1 MTARHDVVFV
11 SMPFGPLFS
20 PSLALSLL
28 QPQVHARGLACRV
41 EYFTL
46 AYAERV
52 GHSLYSKILAEHRAM
67 ARSFVGEWIFSHALF
82 DWPAGHDQ
90 RYLRE
95 VLRRAPSHLGW
106 NQNKP
111 PGARDMA
118 ALEDAVAS
126 VSSFVDWCAGR
137 IVDLEPRLLGF
148 TSVFQQHLA
157 SLALGANCE
166 ATMGVETVR
175 QFPFV
180 DAVVSGEADHVFA
193 ELASRVAAG
202 DSLVDLR
209 GVVTRAS
216 IAAAPSDAPP
226 TAPAVTNLD
235 ALPYPEYR
243 DFFDQFAR
251 SRFARRWQP
260 SIFVETSRGCWW
272 GERMH
277 CTFCGLNGATM
288 AYRSKSAPR
297 ALAEVTRLAESHP
310 GCDIQVVDNI
320 LDLKYFRT
328 LLPMLAERKLK
339 VSLFYETKSNLK
351 KDQVRL
357 LRDAGVTIIQ
367 PGIES
372 LSDNVLKQ
380 MKKGVSGLQNIQL
393 LKWCKEFGV
402 EPLWNVL
409 LGFPGESPDD
419 YHRMAELTAQLCH
432 LPRPVCVTA
441 IRLDR
446 FSPNFNESD
455 RLGFARVRP
464 LPFYE
469 FLYDLPESAR
479 RNLAYF
485 FAYEYQSPQDVASYA
500 VPLIRRVHAWKTTWR
515 HSELVSIDI
524 ANRLVVFDTR
534 PRAKAPIS
542 MLSGEDRDLY
552 LACDAITDSSQVDA
566 SSMARLNAMV
576 DRGLMLKD
584 GARYLSLAVPIGDYT
599 PKGIAAARLRAM
611 FASSTTRDYDG
622 DRNAPDEQSVDD
634 REGNARRRDADRERA
649 HSQQRRAWPRRVH
662 PRREGHVAANA
673 VEHRSRLRARVLS
686 RRAARPARRG
696 GDRFPVGDQ
705 VLGGPPGERLHGE
718 RRIVRAARPHRRG
731 AEDAEIW
738 RLMRKAPA
746 IDDVGRGIVAHARS
760 AVRVRA
766 DSHRAADR
774 RALNRDRARFAIPLL
789 HFSLREQRYASFVLL
804 ELRGDAADRE
814 AERILHDGIEID
826 VVVLVRERRLLDVRG
841 VRSIGVL
848 LDERLPCRSPCG
860 RAAER
865 AHAGGA
871 DRTAIRVHPQV
882 AAADE
887 IEARMIEVV
896 VGPVVDGDALRG
908 KAVPRARIGGKQRR
922 HAGEHVVAEVVAAD
936 LTVIVR

>member
-1 MTARHDVVFV
+1 MNAADVLLV
-11 SMPFGPLFS
+11 SMPFGPLLS
-20 PSLALSLL
+20 PSLGLSLL
-28 QPQVHARGLACRV
+28 QPQVAARGLRCRV
-41 EYFTL
+41 EYLTL
-46 AYAERV
+46 PFAEEIGER
-52 GHSLYSKILAEHRAM
+52 LYSRICGESRTMSRA
-67 ARSFVGEWIFSHALF
+67 FVGEWIFSHALF
-82 DWPAGHDQ
+82 DWSRDHDE

-95 VLRRAPSHLGW
+95 VLLAPPAWLGR
-106 NQNKP
+106 NPTKP
-111 PGARDMA
+111 PGKADLKAILAARDA
-118 ALEDAVAS
+118 AS
-126 VSSFVDWCAGR
+126 RFVDACANRIADLRPR
-137 IVDLEPRLLGF
+137 IVGF

-157 SLALGANCE
+157 SLALAKRLRARLPDVFIVMGGANCE
-166 ATMGVETVR
+166 ATMGVETVK

-180 DAVVSGEADHVFA
+180 DAIVSGEGDHVFA
-193 ELASRVAAG
+193 ELASRVAG
-202 DSLVDLR
+202 GESLADLG

-216 IAAAPSDAPP
+216 IAAAPP

-243 DFFDQFAR
+243 DFFDQFER

-260 SIFVETSRGCWW
+260 SVFVETSRGCWW

-297 ALAEVTRLAESHP
+297 ALAELTRLAESHP

-328 LLPMLAERKLK
+328 LLPMLAERKLN

-372 LSDNVLKQ
+372 LSDNVLRQ

-409 LGFPGESPDD
+409 VGFPGESPDD
-419 YHRMAELTAQLCH
+419 YRRMAELTSQLCH

-455 RLGFARVRP
+455 RLGFANVRP

-479 RNLAYF
+479 RNLAYY
-485 FAYEYQSPQDVASYA
+485 FAYEYKSPQNVASYA
-500 VPLIRRVHAWKTTWR
+500 APLIRRVHAWKTTWR

-524 ANRLVVFDTR
+524 ANRLLVFDTR

-566 SSMARLNAMV
+566 STMVRLNAMV

-599 PKGIAAARLRAM
+599 PKGVAAARLRAM
-611 FASSTTRDYDG
+611 FASSTTRDHDG
-622 DRNAPDEQSVDD
+622 VRI
-634 REGNARRRDADRERA
+634 
-649 HSQQRRAWPRRVH
+649 
-662 PRREGHVAANA
+662 
-673 VEHRSRLRARVLS
+673 
-686 RRAARPARRG
+686 
-696 GDRFPVGDQ
+696 RFS
-705 VLGGPPGERLHGE
+705 
-718 RRIVRAARPHRRG
+718 ARG
-731 AEDAEIW
+731 A
-738 RLMRKAPA
+738 
-746 IDDVGRGIVAHARS
+746 
-760 AVRVRA
+760 
-766 DSHRAADR
+766 
-774 RALNRDRARFAIPLL
+774 RDRSPLTKS
-789 HFSLREQRYASFVLL
+789 HF
-804 ELRGDAADRE
+804 ELDATNE
-814 AERILHDGIEID
+814 LY
-826 VVVLVRERRLLDVRG
+826 VRRTVR
-841 VRSIGVL
+841 
-848 LDERLPCRSPCG
+848 
-860 RAAER
+860 
-865 AHAGGA
+865 
-871 DRTAIRVHPQV
+871 
-882 AAADE
+882 
-887 IEARMIEVV
+887 
-896 VGPVVDGDALRG
+896 
-908 KAVPRARIGGKQRR
+908 
-922 HAGEHVVAEVVAAD
+922 
-936 LTVIVR
+936 